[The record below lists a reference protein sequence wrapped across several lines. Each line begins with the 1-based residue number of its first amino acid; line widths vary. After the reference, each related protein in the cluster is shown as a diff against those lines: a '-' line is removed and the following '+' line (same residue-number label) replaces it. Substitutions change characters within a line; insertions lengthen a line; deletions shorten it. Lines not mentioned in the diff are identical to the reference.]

1 MDRGWQSQKGQSLI
15 LYGIVAVVLVAFVA
29 LAVDIGRAYA
39 AANNLSEIVADAAQA
54 GAQQLVTT
62 PGTSLDCT
70 SPQIDSA
77 FQAAANTLAGNGYTL
92 DKTAYTV
99 NSSSCTGSTAAG
111 DLSVSGTVNIT
122 AGKIPVTITDGT
134 LTFTMTNLPTSVNY
148 TFARVLGF
156 AGVDLT
162 RSAEAQVQTDTC
174 VGICTDTTPPS
185 STTPPSCPTCSVV
198 PIGLPYSMMNGMKS
212 DTTVDLLPRDPG
224 QSGTPGDFYRLNL
237 AAEPNPLDTT
247 DNAQGVSVDSWENSN
262 CGSLMSGGMN
272 FSCTSDK
279 MAMHTSP
286 NGTPEGTASY
296 DYNLYFG
303 YPGAVSVTDSLNAL
317 PGYGGANT
325 RKMMQ
330 DRLDTAKDCASC
342 GASAEDILCP
352 VVHYTGGTGSNATY
366 EVVGFAELKIDSTS
380 GNTVDTTYLGGMMTS
395 PSCSTYTPGKYSGV
409 GGGYPGAQRV
419 VVSKVW

>member
-92 DKTAYTV
+92 LKTKTVSNYTV
-99 NSSSCTGSTAAG
+99 TSCTGSTAKG
-111 DLSVSGTVNIT
+111 DLSVSGTVNTT
-122 AGKIPVTITDGT
+122 AGKIPVNITDGT

-162 RSAEAQVQTDTC
+162 RSAEAQVQTDIS
-174 VGICTDTTPPS
+174 VGPPNPPANPNPATP
-185 STTPPSCPTCSVV
+185 TCPTCGVV

-212 DTTVDLLPRDPG
+212 GTTVALLPRDPG

-237 AAEPNPLDTT
+237 AAEPNSLDT
-247 DNAQGVSVDSWENSN
+247 SLDSWENSN
-262 CGSLMSGGMN
+262 SGGLMSGGMN
-272 FSCTSDK
+272 FSCTGDQMEMS
-279 MAMHTSP
+279 SQ
-286 NGTPEGTASY
+286 GGTASY

-303 YPGAVSVTDSLNAL
+303 YPGAVSVTDSLSAL

-330 DRLDTAKDCASC
+330 DRLNTAKDCATC
-342 GASAEDILCP
+342 GASAKDILCP
-352 VVHYTGGTGSNATY
+352 VVHYTGGTGSNAAY
-366 EVVGFAELKIDSTS
+366 EVVGFAELQIVSTS

-395 PSCSTYTPGKYSGV
+395 PSCSTYKPGTYSGIS

-419 VVSKVW
+419 VVTKVW

>member
-1 MDRGWQSQKGQSLI
+1 MDRGWQSQQGQSLI

-39 AANNLSEIVADAAQA
+39 AANNLSEIVGDAAQA

-62 PGTSLDCT
+62 PGTSIDCT
-70 SPQIDSA
+70 SSQIDGA

-99 NSSSCTGSTAAG
+99 NSSCTGSTAKG
-111 DLSVSGTVNIT
+111 DLSVSGTVNT
-122 AGKIPVTITDGT
+122 TVGDIPVTITDGT

-156 AGVDLT
+156 AGIALE

-212 DTTVDLLPRDPG
+212 DTTVDLLPL
-224 QSGTPGDFYRLNL
+224 TPGGSWTAGSGNFYRLNL
-237 AAEPNPLDTT
+237 ALEPNPLDTT

-272 FSCTSDK
+272 FSCTSDQ

-286 NGTPEGTASY
+286 KGTPEGTASY

-303 YPGAVSVTDSLNAL
+303 YPGAVSVGDSLGAL
-317 PGYGGANT
+317 HGYGGANT

-330 DRLDTAKDCASC
+330 DRLDTAKDCATC
-342 GASAEDILCP
+342 GASAKDILCP
-352 VVHYTGGTGSNATY
+352 VVQYNAGSATY
-366 EVVGFAELKIDSTS
+366 EVVGFAELEIVSTS